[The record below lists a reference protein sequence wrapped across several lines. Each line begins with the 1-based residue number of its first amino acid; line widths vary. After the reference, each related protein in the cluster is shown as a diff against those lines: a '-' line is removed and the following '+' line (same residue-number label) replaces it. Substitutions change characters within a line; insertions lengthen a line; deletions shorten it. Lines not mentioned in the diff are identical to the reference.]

1 MRNQTAPRINVMV
14 AEHCYC
20 HIEHLPSSPQ
30 PLPAHQLRCASP
42 IAAVGRVQK
51 PPWEPRGCC
60 FKKKENIGKFHQRIQ
75 VIKRTSSKNCMNQ
88 KMWMP
93 QWCIARL
100 CTRCVPSGNPL
111 QLTQGFLP
119 LHLKVRLSG
128 KRAVLQVFT
137 SGSWRTV
144 CSDDWKAEYG
154 NTTCK
159 HLGFSRYE
167 CKTEETLRDILNKL

>member
-1 MRNQTAPRINVMV
+1 MWWMV

-20 HIEHLPSSPQ
+20 HIEHLPSPYLPISSDVPA
-30 PLPAHQLRCASP
+30 PLQQWEGCRNLHGSLG
-42 IAAVGRVQK
+42 AVVL
-51 PPWEPRGCC
+51 
-60 FKKKENIGKFHQRIQ
+60 KKRKHRKIPSKDPSD
-75 VIKRTSSKNCMNQ
+75 KRTSSKNCMNQ
-88 KMWMP
+88 EMWMP
-93 QWCIARL
+93 QWCTARL
-100 CTRCVPSGNPL
+100 CTRCGNPL
-111 QLTQGFLP
+111 QLMQGFLP

-144 CSDDWKAEYG
+144 CSDDWKTEYG

-167 CKTEETLRDILNKL
+167 CKTEETLRDIPNKLWGLQSF

>member
-1 MRNQTAPRINVMV
+1 MSISPA
-14 AEHCYC
+14 
-20 HIEHLPSSPQ
+20 LPSPYLPISSDVPA
-30 PLPAHQLRCASP
+30 PLQQWEGCRNLHGSLG
-42 IAAVGRVQK
+42 AVVL
-51 PPWEPRGCC
+51 
-60 FKKKENIGKFHQRIQ
+60 KKENIGKFHRRIQ
-75 VIKRTSSKNCMNQ
+75 VIKRTSSKNCINQ
-88 KMWMP
+88 EMWMP
-93 QWCIARL
+93 QWCVARL
-100 CTRCVPSGNPL
+100 CTCCVPSGNPL

-167 CKTEETLRDILNKL
+167 CKTEETLPDILNKL